1 MRSREVKGEREYS
14 HDNKREE
21 RKKANQKEREK
32 ERKRETKKD
41 SHLCAEKHR
50 WNQCDRIWRNFA
62 TLAKY

>member
-1 MRSREVKGEREYS
+1 MRSREVKGEREFS
-14 HDNKREE
+14 HEKGRKLTKKR
-21 RKKANQKEREK
+21 EREK

>member
-1 MRSREVKGEREYS
+1 M
-14 HDNKREE
+14 KREE
-21 RKKANQKEREK
+21 RKKANQKEREREREK